1 MTGTSLM
8 KEQWLCTNQGNK
20 ITKTLLQP
28 NMEGWNEIALPTVKF
43 KFRQSGGGRKVIAPA
58 LHSIAWLLYRCCVS
72 MKARLPRSLF
82 FFLVWA
88 RRPPQRRKCRGV
100 NHAHCLNPR
109 QNSFMIS
116 DVISNLIM
124 RSSKQNLWVEVN
136 GLRNGRVNT
145 TWV

>member
-58 LHSIAWLLYRCCVS
+58 LNSIAWLLYRCCVS

-82 FFLVWA
+82 KSQAKFFYDQWRDQQPDNEKQQTELVGWSKWIKEWTCEYNVSLRKPN
-88 RRPPQRRKCRGV
+88 RRY
-100 NHAHCLNPR
+100 
-109 QNSFMIS
+109 
-116 DVISNLIM
+116 
-124 RSSKQNLWVEVN
+124 
-136 GLRNGRVNT
+136 
-145 TWV
+145 